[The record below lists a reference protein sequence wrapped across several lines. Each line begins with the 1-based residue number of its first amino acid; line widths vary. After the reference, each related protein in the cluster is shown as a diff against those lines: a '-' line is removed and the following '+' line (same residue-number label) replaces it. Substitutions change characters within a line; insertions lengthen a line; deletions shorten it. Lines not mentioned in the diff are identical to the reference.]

1 MDLALDNANGDL
13 IIDNAD
19 LVFVRDID
27 AVAQFLKQKLRTFQS
42 EWFLDESVG
51 IPYFD
56 QIFVKNPRSV
66 TYDSIFKEAIL
77 STAGVVEL
85 VSYNAV
91 LSGDTRTLNLTFQAR
106 TRDGLIDFSEII
118 EV

>member
-1 MDLALDNANGDL
+1 MDLALSNTDGDL
-13 IIDNAD
+13 LIENAD

-27 AVAQFLKQKLRTFQS
+27 AVAQYLKQKLRTFQS

-56 QIFVKNPRSV
+56 QIFIKNPRSV

-77 STAGVVEL
+77 STPGVVEL
-85 VSYNAV
+85 VNYSAELDGASRN
-91 LSGDTRTLNLTFQAR
+91 LTLTFQAR
-106 TRDGLIDFSEII
+106 TRDGLIDFSEVI